1 MEVKMQQSKE
11 EAERKDMAGWEAGR
25 REAQSE
31 HKREFE
37 EKAAENKR
45 LQDQIQFLENELKR
59 LEQQHAET
67 LKDKDVEI
75 SRLKKSLKQQSHT
88 EQKLQSPSPST
99 PIPPSTAQVS
109 QLAAEAKGSCD
120 SEGGGATPSAPFSL
134 LPKSTITLGGVD
146 DGNVLASSPFSRL
159 AFSRLDRQSL
169 DVARA
174 SKLLPQRSTPK
185 QQPVAGATPTQR
197 RQNTFGFT

>member
-1 MEVKMQQSKE
+1 MRGRLGALIPNTHFFDVVQ
-11 EAERKDMAGWEAGR
+11 DMAGWEAGR

-75 SRLKKSLKQQSHT
+75 SR
-88 EQKLQSPSPST
+88 
-99 PIPPSTAQVS
+99 
-109 QLAAEAKGSCD
+109 
-120 SEGGGATPSAPFSL
+120 
-134 LPKSTITLGGVD
+134 
-146 DGNVLASSPFSRL
+146 
-159 AFSRLDRQSL
+159 
-169 DVARA
+169 
-174 SKLLPQRSTPK
+174 
-185 QQPVAGATPTQR
+185 
-197 RQNTFGFT
+197 